1 MAQESELARAL
12 ATVQQVIGS
21 SAFLALAGALNLS
34 RDPAVISAAQEDV
47 LARLREHE
55 IALLPLIQE
64 INFRRR
70 HPTTAGWERGGGW
83 QNGGQEWRFYIQP
96 AEVRYRVSVIAEPW
110 TLPTPQEREQE
121 EH

>member
-1 MAQESELARAL
+1 MGSESELARAL
-12 ATVQQVIGS
+12 ATVQEVIGLP
-21 SAFLALAGALNLS
+21 AFLALAGSLNLA
-34 RDPAVISAAQEDV
+34 RDPAVITAAQEDV

-55 IALLPLIQE
+55 ITLPPDIQE
-64 INFRRR
+64 VNFCRR
-70 HPTTAGWERGGGW
+70 HPTKAGWERGGGW